1 VSHEHCDCVEAL
13 EDYIAN
19 ELPREKEHHEL
30 HHAEIERLRAAAE
43 QSVAGGL
50 VAYVHRL
57 RENHAATVT
66 PEGRLG
72 VCRCGESG
80 CAKALLLLHIDDLLA
95 AYQLKVDDFARETA
109 EVERL
114 RAENTDLA
122 TLTHWR
128 KRAEKAEDEV
138 ERLRA
143 EVKMQEGYH
152 AEVERLRAEAD
163 RMERLANERW
173 TEVERLRGKLAERGN
188 TIREQRAEIESLRA
202 EVAEVKRLTDLLR
215 VQEREVE
222 RLTEEKRHARIDAEN
237 AQAEVERLQGLLL
250 RQTQLNEEAFKEVE
264 RQTERADHW
273 QHQFHVMGETANKAE
288 REVERLRDERG
299 DSLSR
304 WNQIAESEAEVE
316 RLQGELETN
325 RRECESSH
333 VDEQVHDEE
342 VERLRSQYEAMKSLA
357 DVRGAEIE
365 KWKGRYVFA
374 RSEFDRLVLERRVES
389 GTA

>member
-1 VSHEHCDCVEAL
+1 MTDPEERIINRAIALLPNEEQEAR
-13 EDYIAN
+13 EDA
-19 ELPREKEHHEL
+19 
-30 HHAEIERLRAAAE
+30 RAALHAIFRNTR
-43 QSVAGGL
+43 
-50 VAYVHRL
+50 RL
-57 RENHAATVT
+57 E
-66 PEGRLG
+66 
-72 VCRCGESG
+72 
-80 CAKALLLLHIDDLLA
+80 
-95 AYQLKVDDFARETA
+95 
-109 EVERL
+109 
-114 RAENTDLA
+114 
-122 TLTHWR
+122 
-128 KRAEKAEDEV
+128 
-138 ERLRA
+138 
-143 EVKMQEGYH
+143 
-152 AEVERLRAEAD
+152 
-163 RMERLANERW
+163 
-173 TEVERLRGKLAERGN
+173 
-188 TIREQRAEIESLRA
+188 
-202 EVAEVKRLTDLLR
+202 
-215 VQEREVE
+215 
-222 RLTEEKRHARIDAEN
+222 
-237 AQAEVERLQGLLL
+237 
-250 RQTQLNEEAFKEVE
+250 KEVE